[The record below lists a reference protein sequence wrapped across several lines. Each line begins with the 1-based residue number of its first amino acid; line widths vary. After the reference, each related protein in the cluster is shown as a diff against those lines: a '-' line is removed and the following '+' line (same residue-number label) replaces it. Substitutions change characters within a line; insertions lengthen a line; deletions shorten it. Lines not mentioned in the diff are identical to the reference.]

1 MAIDVIARGMAGS
14 AQKSV
19 NNAIGKIEQIP
30 AVFSYK
36 GSVADYASLPDSGV
50 TLGDAYT
57 TDDNGDVYVASSVSP
72 LTWLK
77 LNIGLSL
84 YFG

>member
-1 MAIDVIARGMAGS
+1 MAIDAIARGMAGA
-14 AQKSV
+14 AQALV
-19 NNAIGKIEQIP
+19 NKATKRIEQIP
-30 AVFSYK
+30 PGFTYK
-36 GSVADYASLPDSGV
+36 GSVADYSSLPTSGV
-50 TLGDAYT
+50 SLGDEYT
-57 TDDNGDVYVASSVSP
+57 TNDNGDVYVASSVSP